1 MQPCIPGLFGAR
13 NLARVIEPT
22 AFVGSVVGY
31 SVSGPVCL
39 PLLCRNS
46 CRNSRP
52 NSAAPWTLA
61 NKSCLTLSPR
71 LTVIMCGKELLSRA
85 RYKKGAP
92 AFHTAVPKFL
102 PEFLPEFRR
111 SLDAGKKKGA
121 VPRCAGPHGTVAV
134 RTAGPLDIVFP
145 LSFCTLAES
154 ASCTC

>member
-1 MQPCIPGLFGAR
+1 MRSAPPVSLYLLEPVPGLFGAR

-46 CRNSRP
+46 CRNSRQS
-52 NSAAPWTLA
+52 SAAPWTLA

-85 RYKKGAP
+85 KYKKGTP
-92 AFHTAVPKFL
+92 ASHSCAEIPAGIPAGIPPLTGRWQKKKVLCPAVPAPMARWRF
-102 PEFLPEFRR
+102 
-111 SLDAGKKKGA
+111 
-121 VPRCAGPHGTVAV
+121 GPQV
-134 RTAGPLDIVFP
+134 L
-145 LSFCTLAES
+145 
-154 ASCTC
+154 